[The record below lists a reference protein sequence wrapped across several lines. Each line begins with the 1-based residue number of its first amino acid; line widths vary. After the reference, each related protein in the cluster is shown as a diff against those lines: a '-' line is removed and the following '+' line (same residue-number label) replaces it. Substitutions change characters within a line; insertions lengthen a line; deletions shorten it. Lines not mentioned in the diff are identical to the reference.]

1 MSRLHPEKPKEVIR
15 KLREAG
21 FEGPFG
27 GGKHV
32 TMRHPDSGKKIPI
45 PIHGGRDIPVGT
57 LRAILREAEISPVVW
72 EKL

>member
-1 MSRLHPEKPKEVIR
+1 M
-15 KLREAG
+15 G

-45 PIHGGRDIPVGT
+45 PIHGGRDIPAGT
-57 LRAILREAEISPVVW
+57 LRAILREAEISPVEW